1 MALGTKECPV
11 SLYLI
16 RLSYF
21 VFKYFII
28 NFKFLSAQHS
38 WGMFFV
44 FHLLT
49 HNGFCFWNSALLESS
64 FPGVCF
70 PGSWHPLPS
79 CSGRLWA
86 ALHRLSL
93 WYRMGVGGGGAV
105 SLLISTL
112 PGMHLSTDGGLDMA
126 FYIILYSLRK
136 QEKWGESGENST
148 GAVILSLGSTSQPCN
163 QFWGLWLSTLQSGT
177 YNYPYHR
184 MA

>member
-1 MALGTKECPV
+1 MALGVKECPI

-44 FHLLT
+44 FRLLYT
-49 HNGFCFWNSALLESS
+49 QGSLFLEQCIAWVFLFRRMLSS
-64 FPGVCF
+64 FTTSF
-70 PGSWHPLPS
+70 TLLLRQTMS
-79 CSGRLWA
+79 
-86 ALHRLSL
+86 SL
-93 WYRMGVGGGGAV
+93 TQTHCVIKNGAGWGGAV

-112 PGMHLSTDGGLDMA
+112 PGMRLSTDGGLDMA
-126 FYIILYSLRK
+126 FCIILYSLRK

-148 GAVILSLGSTSQPCN
+148 GAMILSLGSTSH